1 MYLNLLFG
9 NELPEKI
16 SMFLDYALEKDEDA
30 IINDNF
36 VSVLYQ
42 AVQNNRYENVKQ
54 RFEEIKNNQ
63 KTPEMDMY
71 EEVNS
76 LSDMEEAKFESFIND
91 LKSIKRKEGII
102 PEMYCDY
109 LIKQKMNS
117 ESHLNKNI
125 DVYFP
130 IFKRAF
136 EDKTRHVLMK
146 NGLSDCC
153 VLIKSDLGLL
163 LSHFEDLDKSTLGVT
178 DNKLIAF
185 DENEVEDSSENKVSK
200 IETLFHEV
208 RHRVKNKHIFLDKK
222 LSANEYRMLKEKI
235 IRDEI
240 PEYRERNYY
249 YMYDEIDARIAGR
262 REAYKYLISLGLSDK
277 KILDGEGNDYFE
289 CFREKQER
297 EVSNYNMAT
306 DKYVEEGRK
315 EKFYIIFENLL
326 EDKPE
331 LIKKYPILSIEFN
344 DEGVRRTGFELLR
357 SYEEALKEYR
367 ENPEKGLDNRFSI
380 IPYILRES
388 MVYYETIMKDVE
400 ELLKYETEDRIVK
413 KYRNLIINEILQTYG
428 QCKDEKKIEVFDN
441 DSEEDKIHHFNTLV
455 GNLYK
460 FAKRNPTEDI
470 SQTILERIKADIP
483 KEVKEEEYLKDID
496 NLVSAA
502 GRQEGLNAIK
512 AEIKGHEM
520 TKGDNE
526 RSAL

>member
-1 MYLNLLFG
+1 MHLNLLFG

-36 VSVLYQ
+36 VSALYQ
-42 AVQNNRYENVKQ
+42 AVQNNKYENVKQ
-54 RFEEIKNNQ
+54 RFDEIKENQ
-63 KTPEMDMY
+63 KMPEMDMY
-71 EEVNS
+71 EEVNF

-91 LKSIKRKEGII
+91 LKSIRRKEGII
-102 PEMYCDY
+102 PERYCDY

-117 ESHLNKNI
+117 DSHLNKNR
-125 DVYFP
+125 DVYFS

-146 NGLSDCC
+146 NGLSDHC
-153 VLIKSDLGLL
+153 VLITPDAGLL
-163 LSHFEDLDKSTLGVT
+163 VSNFEDLERCTLGFAN
-178 DNKLIAF
+178 DKLIVF
-185 DENEVEDSSENKVSK
+185 DESEVENSGENRVSK

-208 RHRVKNKHIFLDKK
+208 QHRVKNKHIFLDKK
-222 LSANEYRMLKEKI
+222 LSAKEYRMLKEKI
-235 IRDEI
+235 IRDEM
-240 PEYRERNYY
+240 PEYSERNYY
-249 YMYDEIDARIAGR
+249 YMYDEIDARIAER
-262 REAYKYLISLGLSDK
+262 RETYKYLKSLGLSNIK
-277 KILDGEGNDYFE
+277 NLDGEGKDYFE
-289 CFREKQER
+289 CFREKQKL
-297 EVSNYNMAT
+297 EVSNYNMAA
-306 DKYVEEGRK
+306 DKYAGDGRK
-315 EKFYIIFENLL
+315 EKFYITFEKLI

-344 DEGVRRTGFELLR
+344 DEGVRRNGFELLR
-357 SYEEALKEYR
+357 SYEDALNEYR
-367 ENPEKGLDNRFSI
+367 ENPEKGLDNRLSI

-413 KYRNLIINEILQTYG
+413 KYRNLIINAILQTYG

-470 SQTILERIKADIP
+470 SQTILEKIKADIP
-483 KEVKEEEYLKDID
+483 KEAKEEECLKDID
-496 NLVSAA
+496 NSVSVDE
-502 GRQEGLNAIK
+502 RQSGWNAIK
-512 AEIKGHEM
+512 TGIKEGEK
-520 TKGDNE
+520 TNGDNE
-526 RSAL
+526 RSVL